1 MKVTISQFFNSA
13 SEVYRIS
20 ENFEPLVINDVMTC
34 DIQDVVINNL
44 KGVYRINMTVDITDT
59 VHLALCLKYA
69 RNYLR
74 LF

>member
-20 ENFEPLVINDVMTC
+20 ENFEPLVIRNVMTC
-34 DIQDVVINNL
+34 DIQDVVINNS
-44 KGVYRINMTVDITDT
+44 KGVYCINLLVDIIDT
-59 VHLALCLKYA
+59 VHLVLCLKYA

-74 LF
+74 LY

>member
-20 ENFEPLVINDVMTC
+20 ENFEPLVIKDVMTC
-34 DIQDVVINNL
+34 DILDIVVNNS
-44 KGVYRINMTVDITDT
+44 KGVYRINLLVDVTDT

>member
-34 DIQDVVINNL
+34 DIQDVVINNS
-44 KGVYRINMTVDITDT
+44 KGVYRIDLLVDITDS
-59 VHLALCLKYA
+59 VHLTLCLKYS